1 MSLNPLPNILSRA
14 RAVKVPVVM
23 VKDDTMRTMEAME
36 GVLGKAKFSHEK
48 KVERLEQ
55 LLEQHLD
62 LKSIYQAA

>member
-1 MSLNPLPNILSRA
+1 
-14 RAVKVPVVM
+14 M

>member
-1 MSLNPLPNILSRA
+1 
-14 RAVKVPVVM
+14 M
-23 VKDDTMRTMEAME
+23 VKDDTVRTMEALE

-62 LKSIYQAA
+62 LKPIYQAV